1 MEEKDENLKSPKNLS
16 AELNNYFLYNIINIC
31 IYYMEKE
38 DLVKDDSYIAF
49 NPECVRKRANWSK
62 SDKHYKFDTLNFNPA
77 EFLAD
82 IQNNSPK
89 LNSLLEKIAELDQK
103 DMKQDGHFYKHFI
116 FCDIK
121 SSTYGAKML
130 AAGLIAK
137 GMTLGYHAPKIGK
150 KSSAKASAKSSNS
163 PKERTRTP
171 IPAKVTDFGKKKFIS
186 EMDAVSEDEDD
197 SEDENS
203 ESASGSNS
211 STSNSSSVS
220 SESTMSSDSDNSF
233 EGGAKKAA
241 KVFGKIAFLNS
252 GDIKKTKDNNFFL
265 LSSVAVY
272 DQPISVANKKHILQ
286 EFNKRPDNIHGENI
300 RFIIMDSGFK
310 EGIDLFDI
318 KYVHIFEPSVNSADQ
333 KQVIGRGTRTCGQKG
348 LQFHPT
354 DGWPLHVFIYDLEIP
369 EEMRS
374 LFLNTES
381 AHELYLKSLNIDLR
395 LFEFGADLEKTVIF
409 GSVDY
414 ELNRNIHEFSAKGQT
429 GGQQYPPGTQE
440 KYNSFQER
448 IPVIE
453 DGMKKGID
461 ERRGGVWKSEG
472 FPMKGLESFRNP
484 EDFEEAGFGRPGV
497 PPKLKIDRSLPPLI
511 INTVKNSL
519 TFTGESGDLQL
530 ELPTGR
536 EIHNKTPGFK
546 EMREYVRQHFAD
558 TTWPPAKMEN
568 LCEEN
573 KKSGGAVITF
583 SPTQEFV
590 RRFFT
595 PQAPVKGMLLWHSV
609 GTGKTCSAIAAA
621 TSSFEPQGYTILWVT
636 RTTLK
641 SDIWKNMFDQICSET
656 IRRQIQNSGL
666 EIPAD
671 SSKRMQ
677 LLSKSWKIRPL
688 SYKQFSNLVSQEN
701 NFYKTLVQING
712 KADPLRKTLL
722 IIDEAHKLYG
732 GGDGVLS
739 SSERPDM
746 NALHKAIM
754 HSYSVS
760 GNDSVRL
767 LLMTATPITNNP
779 MELVKLMNLCK
790 PGDNQMPDQFPTF
803 SDTYL
808 NEDGRFSDAGKTRFL
823 DEIAGLVSYLNRERD
838 ARQFSQP
845 VIQYI
850 KTPIISDVKKA
861 IEMDARFARGYYDKE
876 TIDLKARIL
885 ETGEQLKGD
894 LKGLTAA
901 RFASLKDKCAN
912 LEGAAAKQCIKVV
925 NANIRDLVKE
935 AKDHTRKIRDSI
947 KDLRAEIKEKNT
959 TRKDAIKAMKDQ
971 MTTAPAEFDR
981 FKRSLYYQLKYKCAK
996 KITPATKLKDVSK
1009 TDPIIAQ
1016 LDLDINANEQRISQ
1030 IEMEIKS
1037 ELDGHKAR
1045 IKRIKTMLRTG
1056 DLNELERNVL
1066 KLTMADVTKTFKTT
1080 KKESRKILTEDIKN
1094 LIKTRKNIEKA
1105 KRTRYAHIKKT
1116 LKAEIKKDKK
1126 EEKEKEKEAEKLKK
1140 AMIKQGELREELND
1154 DILKNLVAKYSSK
1167 IDAELESD
1175 NLPKPPAK
1183 GKKLKDAPKVV
1194 LEQSSLD
1201 KEKGS
1206 PPKGET
1212 KLVRKRCPK
1221 GTRKNKEGD
1230 CVKVEAAAAES
1241 AVATAKSSATTP
1253 ITKYANTYLNKR
1265 PTLLDNVTSK
1275 MKNNLI
1281 FQVSFS
1287 GLDQFKN
1294 YKNLSKNPTFDCF
1307 YQSLFSLGLRD
1318 INVAKK
1324 DSSEVNTKGKAG
1336 VYTFE
1341 AEKYIRSSFGLPAN
1355 SVQYRES
1362 PQFNNNSEVDQLI
1375 DTFLIDHLHNN
1386 YATIVMIKL
1395 NNTTTKQIWGHY
1407 LIAFKH
1413 QNKIGFFDPQKKGFM
1428 LDLFENISSLIV
1440 PREIKTKLIAHVGFF
1455 YITNVT
1461 EPKVAL
1467 DVECPI
1473 NYVG

>member
-1 MEEKDENLKSPKNLS
+1 
-16 AELNNYFLYNIINIC
+16 
-31 IYYMEKE
+31 MEKE
-38 DLVKDDSYIAF
+38 DLVKDDSYITF
-49 NPECVRKRANWSK
+49 NPDCVRKKANWSK
-62 SDKHYKFDTLNFNPA
+62 SDKHYKFDTRKFNPA

-150 KSSAKASAKSSNS
+150 KSSAKLSAKLSAKSSAS

-171 IPAKVTDFGKKKFIS
+171 IPAKVTDFNKEKFIS

-197 SEDENS
+197 SEDEDS
-203 ESASGSNS
+203 KSNS
-211 STSNSSSVS
+211 TASNSSSES

-233 EGGAKKAA
+233 EGGNKKAA
-241 KVFGKIAFLNS
+241 KAFGKIAFLNS
-252 GDIKKTKDNNFFL
+252 SDIKKTKDNNFFL

-414 ELNRNIHEFSAKGQT
+414 ELNRNIHEFSAKGQA
-429 GGQQYPPGTQE
+429 GGMP
-440 KYNSFQER
+440 R
-448 IPVIE
+448 
-453 DGMKKGID
+453 
-461 ERRGGVWKSEG
+461 
-472 FPMKGLESFRNP
+472 
-484 EDFEEAGFGRPGV
+484 
-497 PPKLKIDRSLPPLI
+497 KLKIDRSLPPLI
-511 INTVKNSL
+511 INTGKNSL
-519 TFTGESGDLQL
+519 TFTGENGDLQL

-536 EIHNKTPGFK
+536 EIRDKTPGF
-546 EMREYVRQHFAD
+546 EEIREYVRRYFAD

-568 LCEEN
+568 LCED
-573 KKSGGAVITF
+573 KKSGGGVITF

-671 SSKRMQ
+671 NSKRMQ

-712 KADPLRKTLL
+712 KADPLKKTLL

-779 MELVKLMNLCK
+779 MELVKLVNLCK
-790 PGDNQMPDQFPTF
+790 PADNQMPDQFPTF
-803 SDTYL
+803 SDAYL
-808 NEDGRFSDAGKTRFL
+808 NDDGRFSDTGKTRFL
-823 DEIAGLVSYLNRERD
+823 DEIAGLVSYLNREKD

-845 VIQYI
+845 VVQYI

-861 IEMDARFARGYYDKE
+861 VQMDARFARGYYDKE
-876 TIDLKARIL
+876 TIGLKARIL
-885 ETGEQLKGD
+885 ETGELLKGD

-901 RFASLKDKCAN
+901 RFASLKDKCAD
-912 LEGAAAKQCIKVV
+912 LWGADARYCKKVV
-925 NANIRDLVKE
+925 NANIRELVNE

-947 KDLRAEIKEKNT
+947 KDLRTEIKAKNT
-959 TRKDAIKAMKDQ
+959 TRKEALKAMKDQ
-971 MTTAPAEFDR
+971 MKTAPEEFDR

-996 KITPATKLKDVSK
+996 KITPATKLKEISNA
-1009 TDPIIAQ
+1009 DPIIAQ
-1016 LDLDINANEQRISQ
+1016 LNTDLASYDERISQ
-1030 IEMEIKS
+1030 IEAGMKS

-1045 IKRIKTMLRTG
+1045 IKRIKAMLRTS
-1056 DLNELERNVL
+1056 DLNDLERNVL
-1066 KLTMADVTKTFKTT
+1066 KLTMKDATKTFRTT
-1080 KKESRKILTEDIKN
+1080 NKESKKISNVAIKN
-1094 LIKTRKNIEKA
+1094 LTKTRKSIEKA
-1105 KRTRYAHIKKT
+1105 KKTRYAHIKKT
-1116 LKAEIKKDKK
+1116 LKSDIKKDKK
-1126 EEKEKEKEAEKLKK
+1126 EEKEKAKEAEKLKK
-1140 AMIKQGELREELND
+1140 VMIKQGELREEFKD
-1154 DILKNLVAKYSSK
+1154 DILKNLIAKYSSK
-1167 IDAELESD
+1167 IDAELNPDNSPPDNSPPD

-1183 GKKLKDAPKVV
+1183 GKKIKDAAKVV
-1194 LEQSSLD
+1194 LEQS
-1201 KEKGS
+1201 
-1206 PPKGET
+1206 PKDEP
-1212 KLVRKRCPK
+1212 KIVRKRCPK
-1221 GTRKNKEGD
+1221 GTRKNKQGD
-1230 CVKVEAAAAES
+1230 CVKFEAAAAKS
-1241 AVATAKSSATTP
+1241 VAATP
-1253 ITKYANTYLNKR
+1253 RTKYANTYLSKR

-1275 MKNNLI
+1275 IKNNLI

-1287 GLDQFKN
+1287 GLDQFTN
-1294 YKNLSKNPTFDCF
+1294 YKNLSKNPLLDCF

-1318 INVAKK
+1318 VNVAKK
-1324 DSSEVNTKGKAG
+1324 DSSAVNTKGTAG

-1341 AEKYIRSSFGLPAN
+1341 AERYIHSSFDLPAN
-1355 SVQYRES
+1355 SVQYREI
-1362 PQFNNNSEVDQLI
+1362 PQFNNNLEADQLI
-1375 DTFLIDHLHNN
+1375 DTFLTDHLHNN
-1386 YATIVMIKL
+1386 YATIFMIKL
-1395 NNTTTKQIWGHY
+1395 NNTARKQIWGHY

-1413 QNKIGFFDPQKKGFM
+1413 QNKIGFFDPQKKGFKI
-1428 LDLFENISSLIV
+1428 DLFETISSWID
-1440 PREIKTKLIAHVGFF
+1440 PREIDTTLVTHVGFF

-1461 EPKVAL
+1461 EPKVAV
-1467 DVECPI
+1467 DVACPI